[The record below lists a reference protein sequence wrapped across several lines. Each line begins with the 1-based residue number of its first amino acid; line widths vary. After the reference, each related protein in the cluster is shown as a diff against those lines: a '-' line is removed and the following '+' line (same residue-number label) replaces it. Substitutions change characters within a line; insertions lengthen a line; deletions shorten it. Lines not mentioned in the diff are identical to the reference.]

1 MDDTQTKTFM
11 RKVVSGLLIL
21 GTGKRLFPEG
31 IYIKALRL
39 AETKPFDS
47 YMVRLSYQPDD
58 Q

>member
-1 MDDTQTKTFM
+1 MQTETFM

>member
-1 MDDTQTKTFM
+1 MQTETFM

-31 IYIKALRL
+31 IDIKALRL
-39 AETKPFDS
+39 VETKPFDS
-47 YMVRLSYQPDD
+47 CMVRLSYQPDD